1 MNYLIFFSLIYLYLM
16 LSTLIKA
23 SKKGTLYLW
32 SPVIVL
38 DVVYVVNVLIPY
50 LLSVGPLNLNDT
62 FFNIVFYGLLI
73 QIIFHLILRKYN
85 YKVYNI
91 VLSDIYRKTNKQRYT
106 IIICSLLLIIL
117 IGLFTGVTTGL
128 ITGKNIEDLRRTSE
142 VGIGFIRDIPMLLVQ
157 VCTLIFLLSSTKN
170 ERWKFMFI
178 GMEACILFVSTGN
191 KAPILNVALSYI
203 AYLTI
208 KYRGLKIYEYM
219 LYYFSIPIAAA
230 FLNSVRQG
238 SFWNFIENFRN
249 YFAYG
254 TFIFQVNTVK
264 VVQVT
269 EAENAFLN
277 GEEFIS
283 GIYKIIPRFIWN
295 EKPLSF
301 DYYYKDL
308 IEYDF
313 DGGGTPI
320 ALIYRF
326 YTNFG
331 ESFYI
336 YYILWLLFVVLMYR
350 MAFRYT
356 KGSTLFNVF
365 FLFFILCNLTPNGF
379 LSFIEV
385 WLLMCL
391 VCIIVYKKISII

>member
-1 MNYLIFFSLIYLYLM
+1 M
-16 LSTLIKA
+16 
-23 SKKGTLYLW
+23 
-32 SPVIVL
+32 
-38 DVVYVVNVLIPY
+38 
-50 LLSVGPLNLNDT
+50 
-62 FFNIVFYGLLI
+62 
-73 QIIFHLILRKYN
+73 RKYN

-356 KGSTLFNVF
+356 KGSTLFSVF

>member
-356 KGSTLFNVF
+356 KGSTLFSVF

>member
-219 LYYFSIPIAAA
+219 LYYFSIPIAA
-230 FLNSVRQG
+230 
-238 SFWNFIENFRN
+238 
-249 YFAYG
+249 
-254 TFIFQVNTVK
+254 
-264 VVQVT
+264 
-269 EAENAFLN
+269 
-277 GEEFIS
+277 
-283 GIYKIIPRFIWN
+283 
-295 EKPLSF
+295 
-301 DYYYKDL
+301 
-308 IEYDF
+308 
-313 DGGGTPI
+313 
-320 ALIYRF
+320 
-326 YTNFG
+326 
-331 ESFYI
+331 
-336 YYILWLLFVVLMYR
+336 LF
-350 MAFRYT
+350 
-356 KGSTLFNVF
+356 
-365 FLFFILCNLTPNGF
+365 
-379 LSFIEV
+379 
-385 WLLMCL
+385 
-391 VCIIVYKKISII
+391 

>member
-1 MNYLIFFSLIYLYLM
+1 M

-356 KGSTLFNVF
+356 KGSTLFSVF

>member
-1 MNYLIFFSLIYLYLM
+1 M
-16 LSTLIKA
+16 
-23 SKKGTLYLW
+23 
-32 SPVIVL
+32 
-38 DVVYVVNVLIPY
+38 
-50 LLSVGPLNLNDT
+50 
-62 FFNIVFYGLLI
+62 
-73 QIIFHLILRKYN
+73 
-85 YKVYNI
+85 
-91 VLSDIYRKTNKQRYT
+91 
-106 IIICSLLLIIL
+106 
-117 IGLFTGVTTGL
+117 
-128 ITGKNIEDLRRTSE
+128 
-142 VGIGFIRDIPMLLVQ
+142 
-157 VCTLIFLLSSTKN
+157 
-170 ERWKFMFI
+170 
-178 GMEACILFVSTGN
+178 
-191 KAPILNVALSYI
+191 
-203 AYLTI
+203 
-208 KYRGLKIYEYM
+208 
-219 LYYFSIPIAAA
+219 
-230 FLNSVRQG
+230 
-238 SFWNFIENFRN
+238 
-249 YFAYG
+249 
-254 TFIFQVNTVK
+254 
-264 VVQVT
+264 
-269 EAENAFLN
+269 N

>member
-1 MNYLIFFSLIYLYLM
+1 M
-16 LSTLIKA
+16 
-23 SKKGTLYLW
+23 
-32 SPVIVL
+32 
-38 DVVYVVNVLIPY
+38 
-50 LLSVGPLNLNDT
+50 
-62 FFNIVFYGLLI
+62 
-73 QIIFHLILRKYN
+73 RKYN

-336 YYILWLLFVVLMYR
+336 YYICGYYL
-350 MAFRYT
+350 
-356 KGSTLFNVF
+356 
-365 FLFFILCNLTPNGF
+365 
-379 LSFIEV
+379 
-385 WLLMCL
+385 
-391 VCIIVYKKISII
+391 